1 MKVGSYK
8 NFIFYFLIFSVM
20 SFPVS
25 SEDKIQTVPL
35 INLEELSPTF
45 EEDKDE
51 LEKVEDKNV
60 ILQENKD
67 EPNELKSS
75 KNKKIYINLT
85 ALDKITAKTSS
96 FRMAVGDK
104 KSFGPLEIKA
114 LKCQVYESNQSS

>member
-8 NFIFYFLIFSVM
+8 KFIFYFIIFSVI

-67 EPNELKSS
+67 APNELKS
-75 KNKKIYINLT
+75 
-85 ALDKITAKTSS
+85 
-96 FRMAVGDK
+96 
-104 KSFGPLEIKA
+104 
-114 LKCQVYESNQSS
+114 

>member
-1 MKVGSYK
+1 MLKNMKVGSYK
-8 NFIFYFLIFSVM
+8 KFIFYFLIFSVI

-75 KNKKIYINLT
+75 KNKKNWNDILNKNMDMLK
-85 ALDKITAKTSS
+85 LLMMITVKH
-96 FRMAVGDK
+96 F
-104 KSFGPLEIKA
+104 
-114 LKCQVYESNQSS
+114 

>member
-51 LEKVEDKNV
+51 LEKVEHKNV

-75 KNKKIYINLT
+75 KNKK
-85 ALDKITAKTSS
+85 TSFNDS
-96 FRMAVGDK
+96 YK
-104 KSFGPLEIKA
+104 LER
-114 LKCQVYESNQSS
+114 